1 MSLNKIKISIKCDLR
16 ANIRLRGASGFK
28 KKRCS
33 TIYHLSTFIPEQA
46 KGLNSHF
53 LPSHHR
59 RHYFSRNGYDSL
71 VISLRCLFFFFFRA
85 EASGKLHRMRAVA
98 FTRLT
103 FCKVT
108 SDDIFH
114 ATVHSAG
121 LEALD
126 LSLFCIFFPRC
137 KDGVNAVSGQIT
149 SNARPLSSSWDR
161 KARQLLKRQ
170 LLAMREGGRS

>member
-1 MSLNKIKISIKCDLR
+1 MV
-16 ANIRLRGASGFK
+16 
-28 KKRCS
+28 
-33 TIYHLSTFIPEQA
+33 TIHWLYHLGVF
-46 KGLNSHF
+46 
-53 LPSHHR
+53 
-59 RHYFSRNGYDSL
+59 
-71 VISLRCLFFFFFRA
+71 FFFFFRA

-121 LEALD
+121 LQALD

-170 LLAMREGGRS
+170 LLAMREGGRSWWVAMGRMSVRWGSVCSSAGEERPWAGGGALNDNL